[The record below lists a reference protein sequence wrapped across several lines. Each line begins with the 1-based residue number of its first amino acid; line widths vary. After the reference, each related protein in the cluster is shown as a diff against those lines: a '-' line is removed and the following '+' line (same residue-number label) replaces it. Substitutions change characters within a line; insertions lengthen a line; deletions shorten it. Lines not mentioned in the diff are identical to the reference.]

1 MELTPRLAL
10 AAEYCRGSRRVI
22 DVGCDHAYLCIAL
35 VRQGVELAWASD
47 LRPGP
52 LAAAREHI
60 RQMGET
66 ERIRTVLCP
75 GLESFSPEDADTVVI
90 CGMGG
95 ELMASILQ
103 AAPWTGDGR
112 HRLVLQPMTHGERL
126 RRFLAE
132 NGYTVEREGLARES
146 GRLYTLLQARGG
158 EPPMGENNAY
168 LFTDL
173 LAQDPL
179 FPAFLEKERRK
190 WLRAAAGKRQA
201 GIPAEE
207 EDAILKRL
215 EEWSYGA

>member
-112 HRLVLQPMTHGERL
+112 HRLVLIVIGQDGMHGAVMKLLGGAIVLVRL
-126 RRFLAE
+126 PLPA
-132 NGYTVEREGLARES
+132 
-146 GRLYTLLQARGG
+146 GG
-158 EPPMGENNAY
+158 EGEKQKRGKKQKCAGA
-168 LFTDL
+168 DREM
-173 LAQDPL
+173 AVKKPIVC
-179 FPAFLEKERRK
+179 RISHRK
-190 WLRAAAGKRQA
+190 VHFNRSS
-201 GIPAEE
+201 
-207 EDAILKRL
+207 ILVL
-215 EEWSYGA
+215 CSPENDNF

>member
-75 GLESFSPEDADTVVI
+75 GLEAFSPEDADTVVL

-95 ELMASILQ
+95 ELIASILQ
-103 AAPWTGDGR
+103 AAPWTKDGR

-132 NGYTVEREGLARES
+132 NGYTVEREGLARE
-146 GRLYTLLQARGG
+146 GERLYTMLQARGG
-158 EPPMGENNAY
+158 EPPMGKDNFF
-168 LFTDL
+168 LFTGL

>member
-75 GLESFSPEDADTVVI
+75 GLEAFSPEDADTVVL

-95 ELMASILQ
+95 ELIASILQ
-103 AAPWTGDGR
+103 AAPWTKDGR

-132 NGYTVEREGLARES
+132 NGYTVEREGLARE
-146 GRLYTLLQARGG
+146 GERLYTMLQARGG
-158 EPPMGENNAY
+158 EPPRGKDNFF
-168 LFTDL
+168 LFTGL